1 MSFPARIETSKWQ
14 VNMELVVSTPALH
27 QTHDLLRIA
36 KQFEIGCKCTWRET
50 PLHLGRL
57 DAALDHRFNKGIML
71 LKRLQLGLIHVAVA
85 MTLVPINSTL
95 NRVMIKELAISAT
108 LVALL
113 ASLPYLFSPIQVA
126 IGSYSDRH
134 PIFGYRRTP
143 YILAGLLLCVAG
155 VIVSPQVAFLMAEN
169 FPLGFVAG
177 LLAFGAW
184 GMGYNLSAVSYLSL
198 ASELSGEKERGRTI
212 ATMWFMMILSI
223 ILTAIGLSRMVDPY
237 TPEALIRA
245 FGVVAASALV
255 LGLIGLFKLEPRSGI
270 SQSAASESYTV
281 AQMTSAIT
289 ANPVARVFFIY
300 LLLLLAAILGQD
312 VLLEPFGAEAFGMTV
327 SQTTRI
333 TSIWGTFVLLAIII
347 AGLLERQV
355 SKRLVAQLGNT
366 GALLGFIVIVISGI
380 LVNKS
385 VFYTGVT
392 LLGIGTGLSTVANLS
407 LMFDLTVP
415 GMVGL
420 YIGAWGFSN
429 ALSRLAGS
437 LLGGWVRDEVT
448 KATGVALTGYLVVF
462 SIEALML
469 LGAAIMLY
477 RIDVGAFRRQVE
489 EPSFVE
495 KVAIAAE

>member
-1 MSFPARIETSKWQ
+1 MF
-14 VNMELVVSTPALH
+14 
-27 QTHDLLRIA
+27 
-36 KQFEIGCKCTWRET
+36 
-50 PLHLGRL
+50 
-57 DAALDHRFNKGIML
+57 
-71 LKRLQLGLIHVAVA
+71 LKRFQLGLIHVAVA

-108 LVALL
+108 LVAIL

-134 PIFGYRRTP
+134 PIFGFRRTP
-143 YILAGLLLCVAG
+143 YILAGLVLCVIG
-155 VIVSPQVAFLMAEN
+155 VIVSPQVAFLIHDN
-169 FPLGFVAG
+169 FPLGLLAG

-198 ASELSGEKERGRTI
+198 ASELSGENERGKTI

-237 TPEALIRA
+237 TPEALMRA
-245 FGVVAASALV
+245 FIVVAAFALF
-255 LGLIGLFKLEPRSGI
+255 LGLIGLIKLEPRSTRF
-270 SQSAASESYTV
+270 ARTASEAYTIK
-281 AQMTSAIT
+281 QMTSAIT
-289 ANPVARVFFIY
+289 ANPVARVFFVY

-327 SQTTRI
+327 TQTTRI
-333 TSIWGTFVLLAIII
+333 TSLWGVFVLLAIIV
-347 AGLLERQV
+347 AGLLEGRV

-366 GALLGFIVIVISGI
+366 GALLGFLVIVLSGI
-380 LVNKS
+380 LIDRT

-407 LMFDLTVP
+407 LMFDLTIP

-429 ALSRLAGS
+429 ALSRLVGS
-437 LLGGWVRDEVT
+437 VLGGVVRDVVT
-448 KATGVALTGYLVVF
+448 QASGHALSGYLVVF

-469 LGAAIMLY
+469 LIATVMLY
-477 RIDVGAFRRQVE
+477 RIDANAFRKQVE

-495 KVAIAAE
+495 KVAVAAE